1 VLDCDVQYN
10 GHMESVRTMEVFDKW
25 FDALR
30 DRQAKQRISVRIR
43 RLVLVIPDNIAYWLA
58 A

>member
-1 VLDCDVQYN
+1 
-10 GHMESVRTMEVFDKW
+10 MEVFDNW